1 MSAIPDAAV
10 PCSPGPGAPSAAGLS
25 VAAPLPMSD
34 HAVENLL
41 ARLAGRGSSTDSP
54 ADADSYRAIA
64 ATEPDQSAAKAA
76 AAEAIEQQRREKLDQ
91 LLGRIAHLTG
101 GATIPVVASTGAGAT
116 AGAITRR
123 TAFGK

>member
-1 MSAIPDAAV
+1 MQFPTPPSLAL
-10 PCSPGPGAPSAAGLS
+10 PGRVLRRLVLPLP
-25 VAAPLPMSD
+25 APLPMSD

-41 ARLAGRGSSTDSP
+41 ARLAGRGAATDSG
-54 ADADSYRAIA
+54 ADADPYRAIA

-101 GATIPVVASTGAGAT
+101 GATIPAVASTGVGAT
-116 AGAITRR
+116 AGAQRR
-123 TAFGK
+123 